1 MKAARLLGA
10 MLLAIALGQFEIKA
24 QTVGRKPPKVVLKEY
39 DQKKD
44 DGKLE
49 FEVDVRMADCISYIE
64 IKNPDAK
71 KPVKVQ
77 VTENDYYLDEE
88 NGTDIILRLSLG
100 TLKEILRKRES
111 MAAGLT
117 IYSKNG
123 KPIYTNEL
131 SLNKADLINTS
142 GTTAATSTTA
152 Q

>member
-1 MKAARLLGA
+1 MNATKLLGA
-10 MLLAIALGQFEIKA
+10 MGMVLAFGLFEINA
-24 QTVGRKPPKVVLKEY
+24 QTVGRKPPKVVLVDY

-49 FEVDVRMADCISYIE
+49 FEVDVRMADCISHIE
-64 IKNPDAK
+64 ITNPNSK
-71 KPVKVQ
+71 KTVKVD
-77 VTENDYYLDEE
+77 VYENDYYLDEE

-100 TLKEILRKRES
+100 TLKEILRKREEL
-111 MAAGLT
+111 AAGLT

-131 SLNKADLINTS
+131 SLNKADLISTS
-142 GTTAATSTTA
+142 GTTTTTA

>member
-1 MKAARLLGA
+1 MV
-10 MLLAIALGQFEIKA
+10 LAFVFGLQATKA
-24 QTVGRKPPKVVLKEY
+24 QTVGRRPPKVVLKEY

-64 IKNPDAK
+64 IKNPDSK
-71 KPVKVQ
+71 KPVKVV

-100 TLKEILRKRES
+100 TLKEILRKREI

-117 IYSKNG
+117 IYSKSG
-123 KPIYTNEL
+123 QPIYTNEL

-142 GTTAATSTTA
+142 GTTPAPATTA

>member
-10 MLLAIALGQFEIKA
+10 MLMAFVLGQQTVSA

-64 IKNPDAK
+64 IKNPDSK
-71 KPVKVQ
+71 KPVKVE

-88 NGTDIILRLSLG
+88 NGSDIILRLSLG

-111 MAAGLT
+111 LAADLT

-142 GTTAATSTTA
+142 GTTPAATTTA